1 MVVDAAVT
9 WGVRSAEWTVGG
21 GFGATMSTTIN
32 PTCSIVAETSTL
44 SEIEPASTTW
54 ADITFS
60 YPGFTSDPCVS
71 PACTPKYSTFA
82 TGVDSSPCTSDISS
96 SSYTP
101 SIAISAPSY
110 PLPSFASGSDTYSAT
125 SLVSPLTGTQSTYTQ
140 VSLSPTTT
148 CTSGVFGSGCPEGPD
163 CSHNTTITISITSTS
178 YVTTTVHSSFPSNSP
193 GHPDTD
199 SVSTSEPCQSTTTDG
214 GNVTGTIVISTPVT
228 SGLHSGSGLGYPTP
242 TPPLITLTSAGSAT
256 HSSSSSSAY
265 GNSGYGSSISTSDTG
280 ASITITGPVTQ
291 SQSPSPPLTFTSH
304 SITSYTTSTGIGTT
318 ITTLTSRSTSTGTGT
333 STNLLPSQTGGA
345 GELALPFEGLD
356 MVTVL
361 FVVRAEGGEGRDAN
375 GDLEKGEGM
384 DLVLDSESMD
394 PSHVVTP
401 VDTWFVR

>member
-9 WGVRSAEWTVGG
+9 WGMRSAEWTVGG

-32 PTCSIVAETSTL
+32 PTCSTVAETSTP
-44 SEIEPASTTW
+44 SDIEPASTTW

-60 YPGFTSDPCVS
+60 YPVLSSDTCVS

-101 SIAISAPSY
+101 SNAISAPSY
-110 PLPSFASGSDTYSAT
+110 LLPSFASGSDSYSAT

-140 VSLSPTTT
+140 VSLTPTAT
-148 CTSGVFGSGCPEGPD
+148 CTSGVSGSGCPEGPD

-193 GHPDTD
+193 GGPATH
-199 SVSTSEPCQSTTTDG
+199 SVSTSESCQSTTTDG
-214 GNVTGTIVISTPVT
+214 GNATGTIVISTSVT
-228 SGLHSGSGLGYPTP
+228 SGQQSDSGLGYPTP
-242 TPPLITLTSAGSAT
+242 NPPLITLTSAGSAT
-256 HSSSSSSAY
+256 LSSSSAY

-356 MVTVL
+356 MATVL
-361 FVVRAEGGEGRDAN
+361 FVSGWI
-375 GDLEKGEGM
+375 
-384 DLVLDSESMD
+384 LVLGL
-394 PSHVVTP
+394 
-401 VDTWFVR
+401 

>member
-1 MVVDAAVT
+1 
-9 WGVRSAEWTVGG
+9 
-21 GFGATMSTTIN
+21 MSTTIN
-32 PTCSIVAETSTL
+32 PTCSTVAETSTL
-44 SEIEPASTTW
+44 SDIEPASTTW

-60 YPGFTSDPCVS
+60 YPGFTSDTCVS

-82 TGVDSSPCTSDISS
+82 TVVDSSPCTSDISS

-140 VSLSPTTT
+140 ASLAPITT
-148 CTSGVFGSGCPEGPD
+148 CTSGVLGSGCPEGPG

-193 GHPDTD
+193 GGPDTH
-199 SVSTSEPCQSTTTDG
+199 SVSTSESCESTTTDWQNRLG
-214 GNVTGTIVISTPVT
+214 ISHPN
-228 SGLHSGSGLGYPTP
+228 
-242 TPPLITLTSAGSAT
+242 PPLVTLTSAGSAT
-256 HSSSSSSAY
+256 HSSSSSSSTY
-265 GNSGYGSSISTSDTG
+265 GTSGYGSSINTSDTG
-280 ASITITGPVTQ
+280 APITITGPVTQ

-304 SITSYTTSTGIGTT
+304 SITSYPTSTGIGTT
-318 ITTLTSRSTSTGTGT
+318 ITTMTSRSISTSAGT

-356 MVTVL
+356 MATVL
-361 FVVRAEGGEGRDAN
+361 FVSAWI
-375 GDLEKGEGM
+375 
-384 DLVLDSESMD
+384 LVLGL
-394 PSHVVTP
+394 
-401 VDTWFVR
+401 